1 MVIFYSHYLTKLHY
15 ALTHTQ
21 GEDVVA
27 GIRTPMKLSDLRKEQ
42 PAIFDTLMHIER
54 ILEKHFRDMQVSVEW
69 SEG

>member
-1 MVIFYSHYLTKLHY
+1 MNGYILHSLSHKAQLRTY
-15 ALTHTQ
+15 TQ